1 MYSKE
6 DTERLLRRQVY
17 ASNKDVRIMTDA
29 IHNACVEIGECGD
42 LIIAGKCDELEHPF
56 ELIRA
61 CSYICELAGHLGS
74 ELLARYEWEE
84 EQEELHGKTH
94 NRNKKQA
101 SD

>member
-6 DTERLLRRQVY
+6 DTERLMRRQVY
-17 ASNKDVRIMTDA
+17 ASKKDVRIMTDA
-29 IHNACVEIGECGD
+29 IHNACVEISECGD
-42 LIIAGKCDELEHPF
+42 LIIAGQCDELEYPF
-56 ELIRA
+56 ELLRA
-61 CSYICELAGHLGS
+61 CSRVCEVAGHLADH
-74 ELLARYEWEE
+74 LLGQYEWEE